1 MEEPEAADQEV
12 MEELVP
18 VEEELVVLVDLGVL
32 AKEVMVAL
40 EELVGPAKEATEVEQ
55 VVLEDLVVPDKEDME
70 VALEQEQ
77 EASEV
82 DKAVTEVPE
91 VPDKVDTVEM
101 NRLGMVFNL
110 IMVAMQ
116 VKLEVM
122 VLLSQHMVV
131 AIIKMLLAVDS
142 LVSKVDLVVSEEIL
156 VSGVSLLEDLL
167 VLVKGTTRVKM
178 VAMGMI
184 LM

>member
-1 MEEPEAADQEV
+1 MEEPEVADPEV

-18 VEEELVVLVDLGVL
+18 VEEALVELVDLEVL

-40 EELVGPAKEATEVEQ
+40 EELVVPAKEDMEAELAQ
-55 VVLEDLVVPDKEDME
+55 PDKEDME

-82 DKAVTEVPE
+82 DKVVTEVPGVPE
-91 VPDKVDTVEM
+91 VPVKVDTVEM

-122 VLLSQHMVV
+122 VLLLQHMVV

-142 LVSKVDLVVSEEIL
+142 LVSKEDLVVFEEIL

-178 VAMGMI
+178 VAMGII

>member
-1 MEEPEAADQEV
+1 MEEPEVPDQAV

-18 VEEELVVLVDLGVL
+18 AEEELVALVDLEGL
-32 AKEVMVAL
+32 DKEGMVAP
-40 EELVGPAKEATEVEQ
+40 EELVVPAKEAMAVEQ
-55 VVLEDLVVPDKEDME
+55 AALEDLVEPDKEDME

-77 EASEV
+77 EASEA
-82 DKAVTEVPE
+82 DKEVTEVPE

-101 NRLGMVFNL
+101 NRLGMAFNL
-110 IMVAMQ
+110 ITVAMQ
-116 VKLEVM
+116 VTLEVM

-131 AIIKMLLAVDS
+131 AITKMLLAVDS
-142 LVSKVDLVVSEEIL
+142 LASKEDLVVFEETL

-178 VAMGMI
+178 VAMGII

>member
-1 MEEPEAADQEV
+1 MEEQEVPAQVV

-18 VEEELVVLVDLGVL
+18 VEEELAELVDLEVL
-32 AKEVMVAL
+32 AKEATVVPEELVLVKQAMAVEPVAL
-40 EELVGPAKEATEVEQ
+40 EDLAEL
-55 VVLEDLVVPDKEDME
+55 DKEDME
-70 VALEQEQ
+70 EALEQEQ
-77 EASEV
+77 AASEA
-82 DKAVTEVPE
+82 DKEVTEVPE
-91 VPDKVDTVEM
+91 VPGKVDTVET
-101 NRLGMVFNL
+101 NRLDRVFSL

-142 LVSKVDLVVSEEIL
+142 LASKEDLVVFEETL

-178 VAMGMI
+178 VAMGII